1 MIRGLRF
8 TDVPLQLLPG
18 GLAGEDLAITHDAI
32 ASGRHRL
39 NPLEIARWSVAPAGH
54 ERHLAATRHGRL
66 EALAILRPR
75 RGPRA
80 WEVAHLFAA
89 HDGRQAVV
97 DLLERAVGY
106 VASQRGERLFVR
118 VLEQSP
124 MQRNAENAGFRA
136 AYVEEVYSLAH
147 PMAGNLHN
155 VGMNMRPPLPVDGI
169 GIFRLYNAALPA
181 TARAAFGLTL
191 DQWQDAAEGGSGSAR
206 EYVWEHEG
214 SVRGWVRL
222 DQRGR
227 SVTVDALL
235 HPDDAP
241 AAPAFVSYVAQLA
254 WGHRNPTW
262 VVPAPQ
268 TALALALASR
278 GWQRTLPYVVLARTV
293 ATPVGEIALGAVR
306 A

>member
-1 MIRGLRF
+1 MIRDLRL

-18 GLAGEDLAITHDAI
+18 RLAGEDLAVTHDEI
-32 ASGRHRL
+32 ARARHRL
-39 NPLEIARWSVAPAGH
+39 SPLEIARWSVAPAKH

-66 EALAILRPR
+66 EALAVLRPR

-89 HDGRQAVV
+89 HDGEQAVV
-97 DLLERAVGY
+97 DLLERSVGY

-136 AYVEEVYSLAH
+136 AYVEEVYSLPH
-147 PMAGNLHN
+147 PMVGDLHN
-155 VGMNMRPPLPVDGI
+155 VGMNIRPPLPVDGY

-181 TARAAFGLTL
+181 TARAAIGLTL
-191 DQWQDAAEGGSGSAR
+191 DQWQDAAEGRGGSAR

-214 SVRGWVRL
+214 GVRGWVRL

-235 HPDDAP
+235 HPDDATT
-241 AAPAFVSYVAQLA
+241 APAFVSYVAQLA

-268 TALALALASR
+268 TALAQALVSR
-278 GWQRTLPYVVLARTV
+278 GWQRTRSYVVLARTV
-293 ATPVGEIALGAVR
+293 ARLVGEIAQSAVR